1 MIGSLG
7 LNPVKHNLVKAVVA
21 ACKDLNVHTIGEGIE
36 NEEELDACRAVGI
49 EFGQGYL
56 LGRPASAHEL
66 FRVDPGTLPGIC
78 PYVKLGVPTADARR
92 IPT

>member
-1 MIGSLG
+1 M
-7 LNPVKHNLVKAVVA
+7 KASHVIEAGHGWCVPKA
-21 ACKDLNVHTIGEGIE
+21 AL
-36 NEEELDACRAVGI
+36 LAAACRAVGI